1 MSKCL
6 LVIIPAYNEAGSIT
20 DVIEHVHISVPQ
32 ADVVVV
38 DDGSTDATAQLA
50 GQAGAMLLR
59 LPVNLGIGGAVQ
71 TGYRFAVRQGY
82 DWIARLD
89 GDGQH
94 DPAQI
99 AALTE
104 PIRAGRADVVIG
116 SRYLTVGGFRA
127 SRTRRAGISLFAA
140 IVSTLTHC
148 TFTDVTSGFQ
158 AANGEAAAFLAEHC
172 PSDYPEIEGLV
183 LLCRAG
189 FRVVEVPVTM
199 QARTAGRSS
208 IRPWHVLYYV
218 VKVLLA
224 ILVAFLR
231 QTPRRAERGLP

>member
-1 MSKCL
+1 MNKRL
-6 LVIIPAYNEAGSIT
+6 LIVIPAYNEAGSIAA
-20 DVIEHVHISVPQ
+20 VIARVQTCAPQ
-32 ADVVVV
+32 ADIVVV

-50 GQAGAMLLR
+50 RQAGTMLLR

-82 DWIARLD
+82 DLVTRMD

-99 AALTE
+99 GALTE
-104 PIRAGRADVVIG
+104 PIRAGHADVVIG
-116 SRYLTVGGFRA
+116 SRYLNAGGFYA
-127 SRTRRAGISLFAA
+127 SWARRFGISLFAT
-140 IVSTLTHC
+140 IVSLLTGRR
-148 TFTDVTSGFQ
+148 FTDVTSGFQ
-158 AANGEAAAFLAEHC
+158 AANCDAAAFLAEHC

-199 QARTAGRSS
+199 QARIAGRSS

-231 QTPRRAERGLP
+231 QSPRRAERSQP

>member
-1 MSKCL
+1 MSERL
-6 LVIIPAYNEAGSIT
+6 LVIIPAYNEADSIA
-20 DVIEHVHISVPQ
+20 DVIERVRTSVPQ

-71 TGYRFAVRQGY
+71 TGYRFAVRQEY
-82 DWIARLD
+82 DWVARLD

-94 DPAQI
+94 DPTQLAT
-99 AALTE
+99 LLD
-104 PIRAGRADVVIG
+104 PILAGRADVVVG
-116 SRYLTVGGFRA
+116 SRYLKAGGFYA
-127 SRTRRAGISLFAA
+127 SWARRFGISLFATL
-140 IVSTLTHC
+140 VSVLTGRR
-148 TFTDVTSGFQ
+148 FTDVTSGFQ
-158 AANGEAAAFLAEHC
+158 AANCDAAVFLAEHC

-231 QTPRRAERGLP
+231 QAPRRAERSRP

>member
-1 MSKCL
+1 MSKRL
-6 LVIIPAYNEAGSIT
+6 LVIIPAYNEVDSIADVVAG
-20 DVIEHVHISVPQ
+20 VCACAPQ

-38 DDGSTDATAQLA
+38 DDGSTDATAELA

-71 TGYRFAVRQGY
+71 TGYRFAVRQEY
-82 DWIARLD
+82 EWVARLD

-94 DPAQI
+94 DPTQI
-99 AALTE
+99 AALLD
-104 PIRAGRADVVIG
+104 PILAGRADVVIG
-116 SRYLTVGGFRA
+116 SRYLNTGGFYA
-127 SRTRRAGISLFAA
+127 SWARRFGISLFAA
-140 IVSTLTHC
+140 IVSLLTGRR
-148 TFTDVTSGFQ
+148 FTDVTSGFQ
-158 AANGEAAAFLAEHC
+158 AANCEAAAFLAEHC

-208 IRPWHVLYYV
+208 IRAWHVLYYV

-224 ILVAFLR
+224 ILAAFLR
-231 QTPRRAERGLP
+231 QAPRRTERSQA